1 MNKRQFY
8 PYTIY
13 TRETHE
19 NHARNPI
26 FYKIEQKGLSLE
38 TFREISTSFAKN
50 AKIPPYTMYTNQ
62 NHEYHAEN
70 LIFYSIE
77 QKGLFTDNG
86 RRTPP
91 PQSTPMGSRLASLLL
106 SVRACGSSQGESPG
120 GGHFSAKIGR
130 FALRER
136 FRVSRVEICLGSG

>member
-1 MNKRQFY
+1 MRTMDGNLNKRQFY

-50 AKIPPYTMYTNQ
+50 AKIPPYTIYTNQ

-86 RRTPP
+86 RRADS
-91 PQSTPMGSRLASLLL
+91 PQSTPMGSRCLLFLL
-106 SVRACGSSQGESPG
+106 SVRACGSSQGESPAAVI
-120 GGHFSAKIGR
+120 FRQKSAD
-130 FALRER
+130 LHSES
-136 FRVSRVEICLGSG
+136 VSESLG

>member
-1 MNKRQFY
+1 MRTMDGNLNKRQFY

-26 FYKIEQKGLSLE
+26 FC
-38 TFREISTSFAKN
+38 N
-50 AKIPPYTMYTNQ
+50 
-62 NHEYHAEN
+62 
-70 LIFYSIE
+70 IE

-91 PQSTPMGSRLASLLL
+91 PQSAPMGSRLASFLL
-106 SVRACGSSQGESPG
+106 SVRACGSSQGESPAAVI
-120 GGHFSAKIGR
+120 FRQKSAD
-130 FALRER
+130 LRSES
-136 FRVSRVEICLGSG
+136 VSKSLG